1 MCDYLLQLP
10 LRSRQRW
17 ISFNGYQLTRGGKQK
32 EIYNIGGISGSLS
45 LSIRREAACATERE
59 ASFRTFGGDIS
70 DGQKAA
76 TLREPTSRSPFFHLH

>member
-1 MCDYLLQLP
+1 MTVP
-10 LRSRQRW
+10 LRSQRRW
-17 ISFNGYQLTRGGKQK
+17 LSLNGHQLAHDGKQK

-45 LSIRREAACATERE
+45 LSIRREAACASGRG

-70 DGQKAA
+70 DGQKAT